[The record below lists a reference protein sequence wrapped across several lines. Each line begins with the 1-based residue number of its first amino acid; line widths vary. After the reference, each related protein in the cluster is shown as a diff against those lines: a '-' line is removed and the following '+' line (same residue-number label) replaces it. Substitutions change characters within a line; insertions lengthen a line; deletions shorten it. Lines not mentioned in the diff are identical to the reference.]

1 MEVSARL
8 WIGFF
13 IVGPALLA
21 IEMFVLPR
29 GNPVRLPVAAISS
42 AICLAIGLA
51 FGTLVGIDAGE
62 SYAIK
67 YETGFLI
74 EKGLTV
80 DQVLV
85 FALFLHAF
93 APPARVGRR
102 LVYYSLLFGLFMR
115 VPFIVLG
122 SMLGE
127 TSSWTVAILVS
138 SSFFAGAVLLVRTRH
153 HEPDPRHG
161 WFVRHLA
168 LDDRILAT
176 YRERR
181 LLVRDATG
189 RRQLTLAGVLL
200 VALLTADLFFAGAVP
215 LGFSYAKPG
224 ILVFASS
231 MFALLGF
238 RSMFYVVANLELDV
252 GKLKVGLAAVFV
264 LVGLDVLVH
273 PAWVD
278 HKPTWFL
285 PFVSFVAIAIPVV
298 AAVRGVRRGPPAGFG
313 DGIDD
318 GRTTGAAVGAD
329 PAPDRAPQSIAD

>member
-1 MEVSARL
+1 MEVSWWL

-13 IVGPALLA
+13 IIGPALIG

-29 GNPVRLPVAAISS
+29 GNPLALRVALVSS
-42 AICLAIGLA
+42 VVCFVIGLA
-51 FGTLVGIDAGE
+51 FGTLVALDAGE
-62 SYAIK
+62 KYAIK

-93 APPARVGRR
+93 APPATIGRR

-122 SMLGE
+122 SYLGE
-127 TSSWTVAILVS
+127 STSWAVAITVACA
-138 SSFFAGAVLLVRTRH
+138 FFAGAILLFRTRH

-168 LDDRILAT
+168 LDHRIEPSYQGRQLV
-176 YRERR
+176 
-181 LLVRDATG
+181 VRDGDG
-189 RRQLTLAGVLL
+189 RRVLTLAGVLL
-200 VALLTADLFFAGAVP
+200 GALLTADLFFAGAVP

-231 MFALLGF
+231 VFALLGF
-238 RSMFYVVANLELDV
+238 RSMFYVAANLELDV
-252 GKLKVGLAAVFV
+252 GKLKVGLGAVF
-264 LVGLDVLVH
+264 LLIGLDVLAH
-273 PAWVD
+273 PAWEE

-285 PFVSFVAIAIPVV
+285 PLMSFVAIAVPVV
-298 AAVRGVRRGPPAGFG
+298 AAVRGVREGPPAGFG
-313 DGIDD
+313 DGLAHSSDEL
-318 GRTTGAAVGAD
+318 D
-329 PAPDRAPQSIAD
+329 PAGLSSPPVQLGEA